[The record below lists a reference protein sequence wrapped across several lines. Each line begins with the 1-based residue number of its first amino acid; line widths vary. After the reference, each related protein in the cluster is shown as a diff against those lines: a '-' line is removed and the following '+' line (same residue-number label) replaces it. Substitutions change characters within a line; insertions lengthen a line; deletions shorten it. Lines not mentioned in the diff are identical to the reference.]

1 MTALFRRNRLRAQP
15 AAALAI
21 AAAAMTLTCAS
32 TPALAQNGGVTTGY
46 LTGVWKED
54 QQCRGNEAMVFF
66 PNDTMSSAGSVAVS
80 YAVTGPS
87 QIVMHG
93 PGGVVPINIQTI
105 HQNNM
110 IVSFQGGR
118 TVLFRCG
125 YTSGQNFYPGP
136 NYNPGPHY
144 TGVLSPAYVT
154 GGWGQNGNC
163 ARPEVF
169 LVNGQLNSSNGD
181 QGSWTL
187 FGNVLRIKGVTGTDT
202 DFAVQTNGPRNMTL
216 TQTQTGAVSI
226 YTRCF

>member
-15 AAALAI
+15 AAVLAV
-21 AAAAMTLTCAS
+21 AAAALTCAS
-32 TPALAQNGGVTTGY
+32 TSAVAQNGGVTTGY

-66 PNDTMSSAGSVAVS
+66 ANDTLSSAGSVPVS

-93 PGGVVPINIQTI
+93 PGGAVPINIQSI

-110 IVSFQGGR
+110 IVSFQGGT

-125 YTSGQNFYPGP
+125 HNVGQNYNPGPYNPGP
-136 NYNPGPHY
+136 NYNAG
-144 TGVLSPAYVT
+144 LSPAYIT

-163 ARPEVF
+163 ARPEIF
-169 LVNGQLNSSNGD
+169 SVNGQLNSSTGD
-181 QGSWTL
+181 QGSWAL
-187 FGNVLRIKGVTGTDT
+187 FGNTLRIKGVSGTDT

-216 TQTQTGAVSI
+216 TQTQNGAVSI